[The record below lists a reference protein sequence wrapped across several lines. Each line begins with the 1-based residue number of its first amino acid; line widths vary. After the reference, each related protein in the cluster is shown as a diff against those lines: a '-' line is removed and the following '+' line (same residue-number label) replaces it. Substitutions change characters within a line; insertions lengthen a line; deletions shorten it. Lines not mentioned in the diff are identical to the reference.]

1 MMTMIGSATAAPGV
15 SIAMSAAI
23 QSPLCIIIV
32 SFFMMGM
39 ATCHAK
45 QKAPAQR
52 MAYASLVDVSLASV
66 QLIEPNSSSNI
77 AIISSHSSTVIMINS
92 IHSLLV

>member
-45 QKAPAQR
+45 LKHQR
-52 MAYASLVDVSLASV
+52 KEWLMPVLWSFSSQRSTDRT
-66 QLIEPNSSSNI
+66 QLKLKY
-77 AIISSHSSTVIMINS
+77 SH
-92 IHSLLV
+92 HQQPQQHRHYD